1 MIPITT
7 GGDMATYSKPRASGD
22 NPDQVK
28 LEKNKLP

>member
-1 MIPITT
+1 MIRPGRTPVANT
-7 GGDMATYSKPRASGD
+7 DGKPRASGD